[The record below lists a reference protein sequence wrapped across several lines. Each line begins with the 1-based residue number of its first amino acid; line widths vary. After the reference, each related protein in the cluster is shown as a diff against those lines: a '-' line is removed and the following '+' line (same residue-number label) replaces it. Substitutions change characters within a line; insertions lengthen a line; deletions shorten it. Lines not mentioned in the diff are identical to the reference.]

1 MIFIPFF
8 IDVLRINK
16 KIIQSFI
23 TYLQMLSGKFTFLC
37 CVLDRYPKKIR
48 ICNMQ
53 MPKRF
58 VQPVVLPITG
68 TVSVLS
74 VYIHNAFNASQVYLN
89 KFLRRQETPICSKQ
103 IIKYNMGHMIYMYHT
118 FKKNMKKLV
127 HVLKTY
133 QNEENKFYFKYKLN
147 FYNDQAI
154 SSQRSL
160 QFSC

>member
-48 ICNMQ
+48 ICK

-74 VYIHNAFNASQVYLN
+74 VYIIHNAFNASQVYLN

-127 HVLKTY
+127 HVLKAY

>member
-48 ICNMQ
+48 ICK

-74 VYIHNAFNASQVYLN
+74 VYIIHNAFNASQVYLN

>member
-48 ICNMQ
+48 ICKL
-53 MPKRF
+53 PKRF

-74 VYIHNAFNASQVYLN
+74 VYIHNAFNASQVSLN

-103 IIKYNMGHMIYMYHT
+103 IIKYNIGHMINMYHT
-118 FKKNMKKLV
+118 FKNNMKKLV

>member
-37 CVLDRYPKKIR
+37 CVLDRYPKTIR
-48 ICNMQ
+48 ICK

-74 VYIHNAFNASQVYLN
+74 VYIHNAFNASQVSLN

-118 FKKNMKKLV
+118 FKKYMKKLV

>member
-37 CVLDRYPKKIR
+37 CVLDRYPKTIR
-48 ICNMQ
+48 ICK

-74 VYIHNAFNASQVYLN
+74 VYIHNAFNASQVSLN

-103 IIKYNMGHMIYMYHT
+103 IIKYNIGHMINMYHT
-118 FKKNMKKLV
+118 FKNNMKKLV